1 MPGGRAVR
9 NGHRRVAMSRGQPE
23 ERKPVTVQA
32 SPIEVK
38 VDVMPPTVTVETL
51 WDTASLTF
59 AAVLYTALITIV
71 GVLVAPLA
79 FWPDRVLY
87 AVGAL
92 LLLVLL
98 ITTLKVSVIRL
109 SKWILGKVQS

>member
-1 MPGGRAVR
+1 MPE
-9 NGHRRVAMSRGQPE
+9 SE
-23 ERKPVTVQA
+23 ERSGEKKPVRIQA
-32 SPIEVK
+32 SPAEVT
-38 VDVMPPTVTVETL
+38 VDAMPPKVTVETL

-71 GVLVAPLA
+71 GVLVATLD
-79 FWPDRVLY
+79 FWPGRVLY
-87 AVGAL
+87 AVGAV

-98 ITTLKVSVIRL
+98 LTTLKVSVIRL